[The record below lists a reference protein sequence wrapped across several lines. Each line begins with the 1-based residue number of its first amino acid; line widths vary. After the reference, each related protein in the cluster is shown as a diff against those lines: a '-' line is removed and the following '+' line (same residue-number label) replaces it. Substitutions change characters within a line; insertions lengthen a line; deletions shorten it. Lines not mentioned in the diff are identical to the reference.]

1 MLISGYGTECEI
13 LRLVLYIKSGIQQ
26 VAVIATFIIVSRLG
40 YISGF
45 FIVESIR
52 VTALVTI
59 FITYIKV
66 ELPIIAGQVDGA
78 DTSTGRLPFI
88 YLFIVERCIAEE
100 TAFVFI
106 KSSSRECKA
115 LIHTVIVSDGSIV
128 LIVCTC
134 PYPEV
139 STLIRERRFG
149 MYFNKSTHRISSV
162 QCTLRT
168 AQHINTLDVG
178 IIEIECGFIYIR
190 YIVDV

>member
-88 YLFIVERCIAEE
+88 YLLLLSA
-100 TAFVFI
+100 
-106 KSSSRECKA
+106 A
-115 LIHTVIVSDGSIV
+115 LRKKPPSYS
-128 LIVCTC
+128 
-134 PYPEV
+134 
-139 STLIRERRFG
+139 
-149 MYFNKSTHRISSV
+149 
-162 QCTLRT
+162 
-168 AQHINTLDVG
+168 
-178 IIEIECGFIYIR
+178 
-190 YIVDV
+190 